1 MSCIPTAWSAMT
13 MFSWHILTDKF
24 MLYKCTIFVFRI
36 RPEYVCFD
44 SCIRCCSL
52 VWSFDGAVFC
62 CIWACLSWLTTNCC
76 QTSLQFCWT
85 PSAIISA
92 ERKKHSS
99 TLCLSFKWKSF
110 LAHSCWLPLVASI
123 FSHIYHRPIQ
133 KPEWHE
139 RALFHHIHAI
149 DRWMKYL
156 FMKSKN
162 MYSPLTLDSG
172 NIDFWSTS
180 PPPEPGPPVSQL
192 WWLKGISASL
202 FKCLLGPNFSSQTLF
217 IWFCAENMKIVEASS
232 FLTCT
237 RNWSQDWHMGIF
249 DVLTSGQIS
258 AWPFYGWI
266 PFESSTVQLDDC

>member
-1 MSCIPTAWSAMT
+1 MLQPRLEFWWGWYVWWSAMKMGT
-13 MFSWHILTDKF
+13 
-24 MLYKCTIFVFRI
+24 V
-36 RPEYVCFD
+36 V
-44 SCIRCCSL
+44 
-52 VWSFDGAVFC
+52 VFC